1 MQDVLGPSQGCFF
14 TALSRREATAATTMP
29 IVAVVDDVVVAV
41 DFLYQ
46 LLYQLND
53 HPRRWLR

>member
-14 TALSRREATAATTMP
+14 TAPSRREATAATTMP

-41 DFLYQ
+41 DFYTNFF
-46 LLYQLND
+46 ND